1 MLIVEDDRA
10 QRHVLSAA
18 LEARGYRVHV
28 AATGAEAV
36 QVASAVETDLIVLDL
51 GLPDVDGL
59 TLVRHLRVL
68 GECPVLVV
76 TADAD
81 DERIVAALDLGAEDY
96 VTKPF
101 SLPVLLARMRVAL
114 RHRAASA
121 AAACDDTVLHA
132 GDVDIDLRAYQ
143 LRIAGRDVDA
153 NPRQLAL
160 LAVLVRNQ
168 GRVLSYAALA
178 RLWGAA
184 GEIHFDDGNPN
195 TWRVAVSK
203 LRKTLGHGPARPQI
217 ETVINIGYRL
227 VVPDTSSLDATRR
240 VAGAS

>member
-1 MLIVEDDRA
+1 MLVVEDDRA
-10 QRHVLSAA
+10 QRQVLAAA
-18 LEARGYRVHV
+18 LQARGYRVHV
-28 AATGAEAV
+28 AATGSEAI
-36 QVASAVETDLIVLDL
+36 QIASATATDLVVLDL

-68 GECPVLVV
+68 GECPIVVV

-81 DERIVAALDLGAEDY
+81 DERIVQALDLGAEDY

-101 SLPVLLARMRVAL
+101 SMPVLLARMRVAL
-114 RHRAASA
+114 RHAATYA
-121 AAACDDTVLHA
+121 AIDDGLLRA
-132 GDVDIDLRAYQ
+132 GDVEIDLQAYQ
-143 LRIAGRDVDA
+143 LRIGGRDVDVNA
-153 NPRQLAL
+153 RQLAL

-178 RLWGAA
+178 RLWGAV
-184 GEIHFDDGNPN
+184 GEVGDGHNPN

-203 LRKTLGHGPARPQI
+203 LRKTLGSGPDRPAI
-217 ETVINIGYRL
+217 ETIVNIGYRL
-227 VVPDTSSLDATRR
+227 VVPEPAVRR